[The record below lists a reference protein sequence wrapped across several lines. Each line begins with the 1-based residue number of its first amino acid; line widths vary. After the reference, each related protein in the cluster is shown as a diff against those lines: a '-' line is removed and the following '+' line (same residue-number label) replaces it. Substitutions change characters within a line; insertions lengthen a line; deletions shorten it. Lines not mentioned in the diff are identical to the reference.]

1 MGLFNRRPVSWR
13 FRCGAR
19 PRAESHFRVE
29 SRLGVEELEGRIVL
43 AAGISFDAKQGVLSL
58 LGTERNDVA
67 TISIQ
72 GTKVVADLKTPSATY
87 RKLFTASAVKTI
99 TFTALGGDDSFTN
112 NSGIASKVDGGK
124 GSDTLIGGD
133 GKDQLIGGD
142 GNDQLFGRG
151 GDDTLTG
158 LAGDDS
164 IEGGDGK
171 DTAGG
176 GPGIDT
182 LLGGVGD
189 DTLSGGDDGDLL
201 DGGDGTDYVGGG
213 KGDDQLY
220 GGAGGDHLV
229 GSQGDDKLWGGAGND
244 KLDGGPNVDVLDGD
258 DGNDILNGGDGVD
271 HLLGGPGSDW
281 LDGGAGDDNV
291 DGEAGD
297 DVEYGGA
304 GIDEVDGGFGN
315 DVIHGGPGD
324 DQMIGGP
331 GDDSLYGDAGD
342 DQLDGND
349 GNDKIWGGGGN
360 DDNFDD
366 QSLLDDGSEDAGDN
380 LPSGGGN
387 QASEGTAAASAG
399 AIRFGADGTATILGT
414 SGSRADKQYFAFTAA
429 ANGTLAVSVA
439 KDASGRY
446 AELEIEDPTVSR
458 SLLELRPRSDATSS
472 GRISVTKGHRYVFE
486 FRSQNMD
493 AVAFVSRI
501 ALLS

>member
-1 MGLFNRRPVSWR
+1 MGLFNRRTVPGR

-19 PRAESHFRVE
+19 PRVESHVRVE
-29 SRLGVEELEGRIVL
+29 SRLGVELLEGRIVF

-58 LGTERNDVA
+58 LGTERDDVA

-72 GTKVVADLKTPSATY
+72 GAKVVADLKTPSATY

-99 TFTALGGDDSFTN
+99 TFTALGGDDLFTN

-124 GSDTLIGGD
+124 GSDTLVGGD

-158 LAGDDS
+158 LAGDDTLDS
-164 IEGGDGK
+164 GSGN
-171 DTAGG
+171 DTLGG

-244 KLDGGPNVDVLDGD
+244 TLDGGANTDVLDGD
-258 DGNDILNGGDGVD
+258 EGNDILNGGDGID

-297 DVEYGGA
+297 DIEYGGA

-315 DVIHGGPGD
+315 DVIHGGLGD

-366 QSLLDDGSEDAGDN
+366 QALLDEGSEDAGDN
-380 LPSGGGN
+380 LPSGGGS
-387 QASEGTAAASAG
+387 QSGEGTAAASAG

-414 SGSRADKQYFAFTAA
+414 SGSRADKQYFAFSAA

-439 KDASGRY
+439 KDASGLY
-446 AELEIEDPTVSR
+446 AELEIEDTAASR
-458 SLLELRPRSDATSS
+458 SLLDLRPRSDATNS
-472 GRISVTKGHRYVFE
+472 GRISVTKGHTYVVQL
-486 FRSQNMD
+486 RSQNMD
-493 AVAFVSRI
+493 AVAFVANLWLQS
-501 ALLS
+501 